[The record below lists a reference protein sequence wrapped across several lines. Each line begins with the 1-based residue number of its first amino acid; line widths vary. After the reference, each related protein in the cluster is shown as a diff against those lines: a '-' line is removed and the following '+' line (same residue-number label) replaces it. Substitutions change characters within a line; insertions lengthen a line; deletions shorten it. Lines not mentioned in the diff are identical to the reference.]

1 MSIKTYEMEQFYSF
15 KIDLKT
21 KFYQT
26 DSLEKNESVIKL
38 SKIQINKKEKDV
50 NIKNDI

>member
-1 MSIKTYEMEQFYSF
+1 MSIKTYEMEQFYSQ
-15 KIDLKT
+15 IDLKT
-21 KFYQT
+21 KFYLT

-50 NIKNDI
+50 SF